1 MAIEHRL
8 TQIETTMCAG
18 FEANRLEIKT
28 VGIEVADLKLH
39 VAAQNNRI
47 GKLDDWRIEAEKAQ
61 AFARGVTVGR
71 WGWIVAMP
79 AAAAL
84 ATVVSNIAFQVWR

>member
-1 MAIEHRL
+1 MIEHRL

-28 VGIEVADLKLH
+28 VGLEVADLKLH
-39 VAAQNNRI
+39 VAATNNRT
-47 GKLDDWRIEAEKAQ
+47 GKLEAWQFEVEKAQ

-79 AAAAL
+79 AAAAV
-84 ATVVSNIAFQVWR
+84 ATFAANVAFQLWR